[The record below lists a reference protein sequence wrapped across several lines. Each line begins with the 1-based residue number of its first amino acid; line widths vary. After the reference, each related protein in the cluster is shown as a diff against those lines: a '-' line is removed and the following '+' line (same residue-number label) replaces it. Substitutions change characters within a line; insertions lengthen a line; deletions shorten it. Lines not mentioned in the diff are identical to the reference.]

1 MHLRECLKVSSLL
14 LLTLVLSSCSS
25 WPQLKQIEVKTV
37 EVERN
42 IPTQNR
48 PQPIRMNTTM
58 KWWVVTE
65 ENFAEFK
72 DKFQKENGDPL
83 VAYVLSVRD
92 YETLALNMAEIKRY
106 IEQQKEIIIYYE
118 EAVKP
123 QKPSVEVSEEVE
135 KEKSNFLEK
144 IYDKVKPKKEEE
156 VTDGTV
162 Q

>member
-1 MHLRECLKVSSLL
+1 MHLRESLKISSLL
-14 LLTLVLSSCSS
+14 LLSLVISGCSS
-25 WPQLKQIEVKTV
+25 WSWPKLTQIEVQTV

-65 ENFAEFK
+65 ENFKEFK
-72 DKFQKENGDPL
+72 EKFQKENGDPL
-83 VAYVLSVRD
+83 VAYVLSVKD

-123 QKPSVEVSEEVE
+123 RK
-135 KEKSNFLEK
+135 K
-144 IYDKVKPKKEEE
+144 DGVKK
-156 VTDGTV
+156 
-162 Q
+162 

>member
-1 MHLRECLKVSSLL
+1 MHLKKCLKVSSLL
-14 LLTLVLSSCSS
+14 LLSLVISGCSS
-25 WPQLKQIEVKTV
+25 WSWPKLTQIEVQTV

-65 ENFAEFK
+65 ENFKEFK
-72 DKFQKENGDPL
+72 EKFQKENGDPL
-83 VAYVLSVRD
+83 VAYVLSVKD
-92 YETLALNMAEIKRY
+92 YETLALNMAGIKRY

-123 QKPSVEVSEEVE
+123 RE
-135 KEKSNFLEK
+135 KEK
-144 IYDKVKPKKEEE
+144 VKK
-156 VTDGTV
+156 
-162 Q
+162 